1 MYEKIKKPKDFSSKP
16 FFNLIDNCKKGIV
29 LCFHFVFSAAGYD
42 PKAA

>member
-1 MYEKIKKPKDFSSKP
+1 MKRLRNPKIFLANL

-29 LCFHFVFSAAGYD
+29 LCFHFVFSAAGYG